1 MMFCSMKSAAQRRYV
16 ARSWQSASL
25 VIVLAVT
32 AALAFRVG
40 HLHGPL
46 AYPVAAL
53 PALPILWMLF
63 EMGRYLALETD
74 EFQRNLFVQCLLG
87 GIGGTLAVT
96 TVWGYLEDFARAPR
110 LDLIWVYAIFWFS
123 AALTYPVVLRRYR

>member
-1 MMFCSMKSAAQRRYV
+1 MMFCSMKSAVQRRYI
-16 ARSWQSASL
+16 ARSWQSAGL
-25 VIVLAVT
+25 VVLLAVA

-40 HLHGPL
+40 HLRGPW
-46 AYPVAAL
+46 AYPVAVL
-53 PALPILWMLF
+53 PALPIIWMLF

-110 LDLIWVYAIFWFS
+110 MDLIWVYAIFWLS
-123 AALTYPVVLRRYR
+123 AALTYPVVLRRYQ